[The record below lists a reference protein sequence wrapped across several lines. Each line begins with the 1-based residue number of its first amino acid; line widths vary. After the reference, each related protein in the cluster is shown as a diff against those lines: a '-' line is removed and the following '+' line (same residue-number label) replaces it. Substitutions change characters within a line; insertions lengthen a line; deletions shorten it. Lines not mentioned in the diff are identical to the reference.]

1 MADGGGWMGGKV
13 RLGEEGLKEMKRE
26 GSGWY
31 LSEPRV
37 VHHSRVGHS
46 LWTNLTARGKVKR
59 MEARYGDLP
68 TGVLSTC

>member
-1 MADGGGWMGGKV
+1 
-13 RLGEEGLKEMKRE
+13 MKRK